1 MIQNILIFIISSNV
15 YLAQDFIERFIYH
28 YSSLDTYSLEFDY
41 VTKNQGEIVYSQ
53 KGSLFFSKSK
63 YRIVLTDLTFL
74 YDGENHYTI
83 VPENKEIN
91 VSNENEIANY
101 ILPSKIA
108 FTISKIRDKI
118 KIKKNNLFE
127 ISYEDESENNYS
139 IIIKNDYSILRI
151 DQYLTN
157 GYINSIVF
165 NKTVFNKKIDD
176 NLFYFNEKNYK
187 TYYLNKLWKFWI
199 NIF

>member
-127 ISYEDESENNYS
+127 ISYKDESENNYL

-151 DQYLTN
+151 DQYLSN
-157 GYINSIVF
+157 GYINSIIF

-187 TYYLNKLWKFWI
+187 TYYLNKL
-199 NIF
+199 

>member
-83 VPENKEIN
+83 IPENKEIN

-108 FTISKIRDKI
+108 YTISKIKDKI

-139 IIIKNDYSILRI
+139 IVIKNDYSILRI
-151 DQYLTN
+151 DQYLAN

-187 TYYLNKLWKFWI
+187 TYYLNKL
-199 NIF
+199 

>member
-108 FTISKIRDKI
+108 NTISKIKDKI

-139 IIIKNDYSILRI
+139 IVIKNDYSILRI
-151 DQYLTN
+151 DQYLAN

-165 NKTVFNKKIDD
+165 NKTVFNKRIDD

-187 TYYLNKLWKFWI
+187 TYYLNKL
-199 NIF
+199 

>member
-15 YLAQDFIERFIYH
+15 YLAQDFLDRFIYH
-28 YSSLDTYSLEFDY
+28 YISLDTYSLEFDY

-53 KGSLFFSKSK
+53 KGSIFFSKSK

-108 FTISKIRDKI
+108 NTISKIKDKI

-139 IIIKNDYSILRI
+139 IVIKNDYSILRI
-151 DQYLTN
+151 DQYLAN
-157 GYINSIVF
+157 GYINSIFF
-165 NKTVFNKKIDD
+165 NKTVFNKRIDD
-176 NLFYFNEKNYK
+176 TLFYFNEKNYK
-187 TYYLNKLWKFWI
+187 TYYLNKL
-199 NIF
+199 

>member
-127 ISYEDESENNYS
+127 ISYKDESENNYS

-151 DQYLTN
+151 DQYLSN
-157 GYINSIVF
+157 GYINSIIF

-176 NLFYFNEKNYK
+176 NLFYFNEENYK
-187 TYYLNKLWKFWI
+187 TYYLNKL
-199 NIF
+199 

>member
-15 YLAQDFIERFIYH
+15 YLAQDFIDRFINH
-28 YSSLDTYSLEFDY
+28 YINLDTYSLEFDY

-63 YRIVLTDLTFL
+63 FRIVLTDLIFL

-91 VSNENEIANY
+91 MSNENEIANY

-127 ISYEDESENNYS
+127 ISYEDESGNNYS
-139 IIIKNDYSILRI
+139 IIIKNDYSISRI
-151 DQYLTN
+151 DQYLSN

-187 TYYLNKLWKFWI
+187 NYYLNKL
-199 NIF
+199 

>member
-15 YLAQDFIERFIYH
+15 YLAQDFIDRFIYH
-28 YSSLDTYSLEFDY
+28 YTTLDTYSLEFDY

-74 YDGENHYTI
+74 YDGENYYTI

-127 ISYEDESENNYS
+127 ISYKDESENNYS

-151 DQYLTN
+151 DQYLSN
-157 GYINSIVF
+157 GYINSIIF

-176 NLFYFNEKNYK
+176 NLFYFNQKNYK
-187 TYYLNKLWKFWI
+187 NYYLNKL
-199 NIF
+199 

>member
-15 YLAQDFIERFIYH
+15 YLAQDFIDRFIYH
-28 YSSLDTYSLEFDY
+28 YTTLDTYSLEFDY

-74 YDGENHYTI
+74 YDGENYYTI

-127 ISYEDESENNYS
+127 ISFKDESENNYL
-139 IIIKNDYSILRI
+139 IVIKNDYSILRI
-151 DQYLTN
+151 DQYLSN
-157 GYINSIVF
+157 GYINSIIF

-176 NLFYFNEKNYK
+176 NLFYFNQKNYK
-187 TYYLNKLWKFWI
+187 NYYLNKL
-199 NIF
+199 

>member
-1 MIQNILIFIISSNV
+1 MIQNILIFIICSNV
-15 YLAQDFIERFIYH
+15 YLTQDFIDRFINH
-28 YSSLDTYSLEFDY
+28 YINLDTYSLEFDY
-41 VTKNQGEIVYSQ
+41 VTKDQSEIVYSQ

-63 YRIVLTDLTFL
+63 FRIVLTDLIFL

-91 VSNENEIANY
+91 ISSENEIANY

-108 FTISKIRDKI
+108 LTISKIRDKI

-151 DQYLTN
+151 DQYLSN
-157 GYINSIVF
+157 GYINSIIF

-187 TYYLNKLWKFWI
+187 TYYLNKL
-199 NIF
+199 

>member
-15 YLAQDFIERFIYH
+15 YLAQDFIDRFIYH

-127 ISYEDESENNYS
+127 ISYKDESENNYS

-151 DQYLTN
+151 DQYLSN
-157 GYINSIVF
+157 GYINSIIF

-187 TYYLNKLWKFWI
+187 NYYLNKLWKF
-199 NIF
+199 

>member
-91 VSNENEIANY
+91 VSNDNEIANY

-108 FTISKIRDKI
+108 FTISKIRDKT

-127 ISYEDESENNYS
+127 ISYKDESENNYS

-151 DQYLTN
+151 DQYLSN
-157 GYINSIVF
+157 GYINSIIF
-165 NKTVFNKKIDD
+165 NKTVFNKKIDE

-187 TYYLNKLWKFWI
+187 TYYLNKL
-199 NIF
+199 

>member
-15 YLAQDFIERFIYH
+15 YLAQDFIDRFIYH
-28 YSSLDTYSLEFDY
+28 YISLDTYSLEFDY

-108 FTISKIRDKI
+108 YTISKIKDKI

-187 TYYLNKLWKFWI
+187 TYYLNKL
-199 NIF
+199 

>member
-15 YLAQDFIERFIYH
+15 YLAQDFIDRFIYH

-41 VTKNQGEIVYSQ
+41 ITKNQGEIVYSQ

-63 YRIVLTDLTFL
+63 YRIVLTDLIFL

-127 ISYEDESENNYS
+127 ISYKDESENNYS

-151 DQYLTN
+151 DQYLSN

-165 NKTVFNKKIDD
+165 NKTVFNKKIDE

-187 TYYLNKLWKFWI
+187 TYYLNKL
-199 NIF
+199 

>member
-15 YLAQDFIERFIYH
+15 YLAQDFIDRFIYH
-28 YSSLDTYSLEFDY
+28 YISLDTYSLEFDY

-108 FTISKIRDKI
+108 FTNSKIRDKI

-139 IIIKNDYSILRI
+139 IVIKNDYSILRI
-151 DQYLTN
+151 DQYLAN
-157 GYINSIVF
+157 GYINSIFF
-165 NKTVFNKKIDD
+165 NKTVFNKRIDD
-176 NLFYFNEKNYK
+176 TLFYFNEKNYK
-187 TYYLNKLWKFWI
+187 TYYLNKL
-199 NIF
+199 

>member
-108 FTISKIRDKI
+108 YTISKIKDKI

-139 IIIKNDYSILRI
+139 IVIKNDYSILRI

-187 TYYLNKLWKFWI
+187 TYYLNKL
-199 NIF
+199 

>member
-83 VPENKEIN
+83 VPENKEID

-127 ISYEDESENNYS
+127 ISYKDESENNYL

-151 DQYLTN
+151 DQYLSN
-157 GYINSIVF
+157 GYINSIIF

-176 NLFYFNEKNYK
+176 NLFYFKEENYK
-187 TYYLNKLWKFWI
+187 TYYLNKL
-199 NIF
+199 

>member
-74 YDGENHYTI
+74 FDGENHYTI

-127 ISYEDESENNYS
+127 ISYKDESENNYL

-151 DQYLTN
+151 DQYLSN
-157 GYINSIVF
+157 GYINSIIF

-187 TYYLNKLWKFWI
+187 TYYLNKL
-199 NIF
+199 

>member
-28 YSSLDTYSLEFDY
+28 YSGLDTYSLEFDY

-127 ISYEDESENNYS
+127 ISYKDESENNYS

-151 DQYLTN
+151 DQYLSN

-187 TYYLNKLWKFWI
+187 TYYLNKL
-199 NIF
+199 

>member
-151 DQYLTN
+151 DQYLSN
-157 GYINSIVF
+157 GYINSIIF

-176 NLFYFNEKNYK
+176 NFFYFNQKNYK
-187 TYYLNKLWKFWI
+187 NYYLNKL
-199 NIF
+199 

>member
-157 GYINSIVF
+157 GYINSIIF

-187 TYYLNKLWKFWI
+187 NYYLNKL
-199 NIF
+199 

>member
-15 YLAQDFIERFIYH
+15 YLAQDFIDRFIYH
-28 YSSLDTYSLEFDY
+28 YISLDTYSLEFDY

-108 FTISKIRDKI
+108 YTISKIKDKI

-127 ISYEDESENNYS
+127 ISYKDESENNYS
-139 IIIKNDYSILRI
+139 IVIKNDYSILRI
-151 DQYLTN
+151 DQYLAN

-165 NKTVFNKKIDD
+165 NKTVFNKRIDD

-187 TYYLNKLWKFWI
+187 TYYLNKLWKF
-199 NIF
+199 

>member
-28 YSSLDTYSLEFDY
+28 YSSLDTYLLEFDY

-74 YDGENHYTI
+74 YDGENYYTI

-127 ISYEDESENNYS
+127 ISYKDELENNYS
-139 IIIKNDYSILRI
+139 IIIKDDYSILRI
-151 DQYLTN
+151 DQYLSN
-157 GYINSIVF
+157 GYINSIIF

-187 TYYLNKLWKFWI
+187 TYYLNKL
-199 NIF
+199 

>member
-53 KGSLFFSKSK
+53 KGSIFFSKSK

-127 ISYEDESENNYS
+127 ISYKDESENNYS

-151 DQYLTN
+151 DQYLSN
-157 GYINSIVF
+157 GYINSIIF

-187 TYYLNKLWKFWI
+187 TYYLNKL
-199 NIF
+199 

>member
-1 MIQNILIFIISSNV
+1 M
-15 YLAQDFIERFIYH
+15 
-28 YSSLDTYSLEFDY
+28 EFEY

-53 KGSLFFSKSK
+53 KGSLFFSNGKFK
-63 YRIVLTDLTFL
+63 IVLADLTFL

-91 VSNENEIANY
+91 KSSENEIANY

-108 FTISKIRDKI
+108 LTISKIREKI

-127 ISYEDESENNYS
+127 ISYEDESGDNYS
-139 IIIKNDYSILRI
+139 IFIKKNYSITRI
-151 DQYLTN
+151 DQSITN

-165 NKTVFNKKIDD
+165 KKTNFNKKIDD
-176 NLFYFNEKNYK
+176 NLFYFEKENYQD
-187 TYYLNKLWKFWI
+187 YYI
-199 NIF
+199 NRL

>member
-15 YLAQDFIERFIYH
+15 YLAQDFLDRFIYH
-28 YSSLDTYSLEFDY
+28 YISLDTYSLEFDY

-83 VPENKEIN
+83 IPENKEIN

-108 FTISKIRDKI
+108 YTISKIKDKI

-139 IIIKNDYSILRI
+139 IVIKNDYSILRI
-151 DQYLTN
+151 DQYLSN
-157 GYINSIVF
+157 GYINSIIF

-187 TYYLNKLWKFWI
+187 TYYLNKL
-199 NIF
+199 

>member
-15 YLAQDFIERFIYH
+15 YLAQDFIDRFIYH

-108 FTISKIRDKI
+108 NTISKIKDKI

-139 IIIKNDYSILRI
+139 IVIKNDYSILRI
-151 DQYLTN
+151 DQYLAN

-165 NKTVFNKKIDD
+165 NKTVFNKRIDD

-187 TYYLNKLWKFWI
+187 TYYLNKL
-199 NIF
+199 

>member
-1 MIQNILIFIISSNV
+1 MIHNILIFIISSNV
-15 YLAQDFIERFIYH
+15 YLTQDFIDRFIYH

-53 KGSLFFSKSK
+53 KGSLFFSKNK
-63 YRIVLTDLTFL
+63 YRIVLTDFTFL

-127 ISYEDESENNYS
+127 ISYRDESENNYS
-139 IIIKNDYSILRI
+139 IVIKNDYSILRI

-187 TYYLNKLWKFWI
+187 TYYLNKL
-199 NIF
+199 

>member
-15 YLAQDFIERFIYH
+15 YLAQDFLDRFIYH
-28 YSSLDTYSLEFDY
+28 YISLDTYSLEFDY

-108 FTISKIRDKI
+108 YTISKIKDKI

-139 IIIKNDYSILRI
+139 IVIKNDYSILRI
-151 DQYLTN
+151 DQYLSN
-157 GYINSIVF
+157 GYINSIIF

-187 TYYLNKLWKFWI
+187 TYYLNKL
-199 NIF
+199 

>member
-15 YLAQDFIERFIYH
+15 YLAQDFIDRFIYH

-108 FTISKIRDKI
+108 YTISKIKDKI

-139 IIIKNDYSILRI
+139 IVIKNDYSILRI
-151 DQYLTN
+151 DQYLAN

-165 NKTVFNKKIDD
+165 NKTVFNKRIDD

-187 TYYLNKLWKFWI
+187 TYYLNKL
-199 NIF
+199 

>member
-15 YLAQDFIERFIYH
+15 YLAQDFIDRFINH
-28 YSSLDTYSLEFDY
+28 YINLDTYSLEFDY
-41 VTKNQGEIVYSQ
+41 VTKDQSEIVYSQ

-63 YRIVLTDLTFL
+63 FRIVLTDLIFL

-91 VSNENEIANY
+91 MSSENEIANY

-108 FTISKIRDKI
+108 LTISKIRDRI
-118 KIKKNNLFE
+118 KIKKNKLFE
-127 ISYEDESENNYS
+127 ISYEDESANTYLIFIKNNYS
-139 IIIKNDYSILRI
+139 ISRI
-151 DQYLTN
+151 DQSITN

-165 NKTVFNKKIDD
+165 KKTNFNKNIDD
-176 NLFYFNEKNYK
+176 NLFYFDKEYYK
-187 TYYLNKLWKFWI
+187 DYYVNKL
-199 NIF
+199 

>member
-151 DQYLTN
+151 DQYLSN
-157 GYINSIVF
+157 GYINSIIF
-165 NKTVFNKKIDD
+165 NKTVFNKKIDE

-187 TYYLNKLWKFWI
+187 TYYLNKL
-199 NIF
+199 

>member
-28 YSSLDTYSLEFDY
+28 YSGLDTYSLEFDY

-63 YRIVLTDLTFL
+63 YRIVLTDLIFL
-74 YDGENHYTI
+74 YDGEKHYTI

-108 FTISKIRDKI
+108 FTISKIRDQI

-127 ISYEDESENNYS
+127 ISYKDESENNYS

-151 DQYLTN
+151 DQYLSN

-187 TYYLNKLWKFWI
+187 TYYLNKL
-199 NIF
+199 

>member
-15 YLAQDFIERFIYH
+15 YLAQDFIDRFIYH
-28 YSSLDTYSLEFDY
+28 YRNLDTYSLEFDY

-91 VSNENEIANY
+91 ISNKNEIANY

-127 ISYEDESENNYS
+127 ISYKDESENNYS
-139 IIIKNDYSILRI
+139 IVIKNDYSISRI
-151 DQYLTN
+151 DQSLTN
-157 GYINSIVF
+157 GYINSILI
-165 NKTVFNKKIDD
+165 NKTVFNEKIND

-187 TYYLNKLWKFWI
+187 TYYLNKL
-199 NIF
+199 

>member
-15 YLAQDFIERFIYH
+15 YLAQDFIERFIYY

-74 YDGENHYTI
+74 FDGENHYTI

-127 ISYEDESENNYS
+127 ISYKDESENNFL

-151 DQYLTN
+151 DQYLSN
-157 GYINSIVF
+157 GYINSIIF

-187 TYYLNKLWKFWI
+187 TYYLNKLWKF
-199 NIF
+199 

>member
-1 MIQNILIFIISSNV
+1 M
-15 YLAQDFIERFIYH
+15 
-28 YSSLDTYSLEFDY
+28 EFEY

-91 VSNENEIANY
+91 ISSENEIANY

-108 FTISKIRDKI
+108 LTISKIREKI

-127 ISYEDESENNYS
+127 ISYKDDSENNYS
-139 IIIKNDYSILRI
+139 IVIKNDYSILRI
-151 DQYLTN
+151 DQSLNN
-157 GYINSIVF
+157 GYTNSIIF
-165 NKTVFNKKIDD
+165 NKTVFNETIND
-176 NLFYFNEKNYK
+176 NLFFFSEKKYEN
-187 TYYLNKLWKFWI
+187 YYLNKLWKF
-199 NIF
+199 

>member
-127 ISYEDESENNYS
+127 ISYKDESENNYL

-151 DQYLTN
+151 DQYLSN
-157 GYINSIVF
+157 GYINSIIF

-176 NLFYFNEKNYK
+176 NLFSFNEKNYK
-187 TYYLNKLWKFWI
+187 TYYLNKL
-199 NIF
+199 

>member
-15 YLAQDFIERFIYH
+15 YLAQDFIDRFIYH
-28 YSSLDTYSLEFDY
+28 YISLDTYSLEFDY

-108 FTISKIRDKI
+108 YTISKIKDKI

-139 IIIKNDYSILRI
+139 IVIKNDYSILRI
-151 DQYLTN
+151 DQYLAN
-157 GYINSIVF
+157 GYINSIFF
-165 NKTVFNKKIDD
+165 NKTVFNKRIDD

-187 TYYLNKLWKFWI
+187 TYYLNKL
-199 NIF
+199 